1 MSGGGFITSKK
12 SKLIVKLI
20 GIAMLVLSGT
30 CFVKAFPFTHVLTSV
45 VLIVFGILLLLISFI
60 LLALLSNG

>member
-20 GIAMLVLSGT
+20 GIALLVLSGT
-30 CFVKAFPFTHVLTSV
+30 CFVKAFPFTHVFTSV
-45 VLIVFGILLLLISFI
+45 VLIIFGLLLLLIAFI
-60 LLALLSNG
+60 LLALLSNS